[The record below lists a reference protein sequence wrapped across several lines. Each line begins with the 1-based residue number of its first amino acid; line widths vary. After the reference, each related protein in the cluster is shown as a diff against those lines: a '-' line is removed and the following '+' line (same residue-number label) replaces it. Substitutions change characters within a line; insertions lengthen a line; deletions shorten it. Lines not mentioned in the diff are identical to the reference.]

1 MKVNKRGAVP
11 SAHQHAGRGSSQ
23 VSGVENG
30 VAVNDPKAAGVG
42 EGATRSLAGWLLVYS
57 EAVWE
62 LSPVVVIKGRHQG
75 QKDNFIFKP
84 GSFVLKYEKVCGL

>member
-1 MKVNKRGAVP
+1 MKVSERGAVP
-11 SAHQHAGRGSSQ
+11 STHQHAGRGSSQ

-57 EAVWE
+57 EAV
-62 LSPVVVIKGRHQG
+62 
-75 QKDNFIFKP
+75 
-84 GSFVLKYEKVCGL
+84 